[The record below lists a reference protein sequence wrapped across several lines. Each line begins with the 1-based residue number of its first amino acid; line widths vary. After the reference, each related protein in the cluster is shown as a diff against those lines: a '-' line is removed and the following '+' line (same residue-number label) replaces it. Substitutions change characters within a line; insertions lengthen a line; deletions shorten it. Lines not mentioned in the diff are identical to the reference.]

1 MLVTLECEPSV
12 DEHVGVLCVSP
23 LDCKPFEAEDKLP
36 ITTAMAKVTLTI
48 YCYSMPG
55 SMPRILHALL
65 YLLLL
70 VTLKG

>member
-36 ITTAMAKVTLTI
+36 ITTAMAKVMLTI
-48 YCYSMPG
+48 YCITLCQALCQGFYMHYCIYS
-55 SMPRILHALL
+55 S
-65 YLLLL
+65 
-70 VTLKG
+70 

>member
-36 ITTAMAKVTLTI
+36 ITIAMANDIDYLLH
-48 YCYSMPG
+48 YSMPG